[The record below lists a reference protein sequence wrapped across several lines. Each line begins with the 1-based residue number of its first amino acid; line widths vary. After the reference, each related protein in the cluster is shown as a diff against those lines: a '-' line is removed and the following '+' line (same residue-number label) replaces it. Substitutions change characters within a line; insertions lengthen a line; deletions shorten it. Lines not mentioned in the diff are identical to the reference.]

1 MRQNGYERHVHQN
14 RKSETRIYTPEYK
27 AEVVK
32 LYEQENQN
40 PYKVAKDLGLTA
52 SAVRNWV
59 TQAAVDQGKGG
70 LGPLTSAKREELR
83 VLRKEIRVLRQE
95 WDILKKATSF
105 FVKEC
110 DS

>member
-1 MRQNGYERHVHQN
+1 MATKDMSTKTGKAKR
-14 RKSETRIYTPEYK
+14 RIYTPEYK

-32 LYEQENQN
+32 LCEQENQS

-59 TQAAVDQGKGG
+59 TQAGVDQGKAGI
-70 LGPLTSAKREELR
+70 GPLTTEEREELR

-95 WDILKKATSF
+95 RDILKRATSF

>member
-1 MRQNGYERHVHQN
+1 MATKDMSTITGKTKR
-14 RKSETRIYTPEYK
+14 RIYTPEYK
-27 AEVVK
+27 AEVVR
-32 LYEQENQN
+32 LCEQESQS
-40 PYKVAKDLGLTA
+40 PYKVAKSLGLTA

-59 TQAAVDQGKGG
+59 TQAAVDQGKAGV
-70 LGPLTSAKREELR
+70 GPLTTAEREELR

-95 WDILKKATSF
+95 RDILKRATSF